1 MELGFVVLGFGLL
14 SGSTLCLMIGCLVIL
29 ANKDNF

>member
-1 MELGFVVLGFGLL
+1 MELGFVILGFGLL
-14 SGSTLCLMIGCLVIL
+14 SGSSLCLIIGCLVML